1 MIFEMSKP
9 DSGDWDRFQIRNIG
23 LRVQRRMAAEFE
35 GDAGR
40 IRADAVSNI
49 GRVLDID
56 ISTVELSE
64 VEQSVFS
71 DFAVVL
77 HLIPDL
83 ERWTLSEKDALAQII
98 QAKTGASETLY
109 LKLMQKHKRLRSELI
124 KLGSSL

>member
-9 DSGDWDRFQIRNIG
+9 DNGDWDRFQIRNIG
-23 LRVQRRMAAEFE
+23 LRVQRRMAAEFK

-40 IRADAVSNI
+40 IRAEAASNI
-49 GRVLDID
+49 GRVLDI
-56 ISTVELSE
+56 STVELNE

-71 DFAVVL
+71 NFAVVL

-83 ERWTLSEKDALAQII
+83 DRWTVSEKDGLVQII

-109 LKLMQKHKRLRSELI
+109 LKLMQKHARLRRELI
-124 KLGSSL
+124 ELGSSG